1 MNDMPPKT
9 EPIVIV
15 RKQTENEEYRGVLTI
30 PSKIWE
36 EMHEHMDRLDMPVNK
51 FINIAIKRYV
61 KELYREQE
69 ATRTSIA
76 FSEMQLSPS
85 TFKPN
90 PNWWYHLDDKQG
102 S

>member
-15 RKQTENEEYRGVLTI
+15 RKQTENEYISDVLTI
-30 PSKIWE
+30 SPNTWPQV
-36 EMHEHMDRLDMPVNK
+36 HEQMDRLDITLNK
-51 FINIAIKRYV
+51 FINIAIKKYI
-61 KELYREQE
+61 KELNREQE
-69 ATRTSIA
+69 AKEVNVA

-85 TFKPN
+85 AIKPN

>member
-15 RKQTENEEYRGVLTI
+15 RKQTENEDYHGILSISMNTWQQMHDHAERIEI
-30 PSKIWE
+30 PIS
-36 EMHEHMDRLDMPVNK
+36 K
-51 FINIAIKRYV
+51 FINIAIKRYI
-61 KELYREQE
+61 KELDRAQE
-69 ATRTSIA
+69 EKEVNKA
-76 FSEMQLSPS
+76 FSETHLSS
-85 TFKPN
+85 SAIKPN